1 MTEKIPMIADVR
13 AAAAAL
19 PPFVMDTAMGPQLA
33 KECAARL
40 SHSWEMDSAS
50 SPTVLT
56 GIASSQK
63 ALALSAAMQSFG
75 TAIVVVPEQKDIFRW
90 EEDLAFFL
98 PETPIY
104 SFPLVEETGF
114 QVTFSGSERLRDRMR
129 TLGAMLTGR
138 PGIILA
144 TAVEAAQ
151 KVVSPSQLEESA
163 FQVSSRRGDRMG
175 RFAGETDVCRL

>member
-40 SHSWEMDSAS
+40 SHFWEMDPAS

-56 GIASSQK
+56 GITSSQK

-75 TAIVVVPEQKDIFRW
+75 TAIVGKKISLSSCRRRLFIPFHSSKR
-90 EEDLAFFL
+90 LAF
-98 PETPIY
+98 
-104 SFPLVEETGF
+104 
-114 QVTFSGSERLRDRMR
+114 R
-129 TLGAMLTGR
+129 
-138 PGIILA
+138 
-144 TAVEAAQ
+144 
-151 KVVSPSQLEESA
+151 
-163 FQVSSRRGDRMG
+163 
-175 RFAGETDVCRL
+175 

>member
-19 PPFVMDTAMGPQLA
+19 PPFVMDTAMGPQLV

-40 SHSWEMDSAS
+40 SHSWEMDPAS

-151 KVVSPSQLEESA
+151 KVVSPSQLEE
-163 FQVSSRRGDRMG
+163 
-175 RFAGETDVCRL
+175 

>member
-40 SHSWEMDSAS
+40 SHSWEMDPAS

-63 ALALSAAMQSFG
+63 ALALSGTRVNGNYIGVVACSREEVKEGYEGSVSQVRSRAMD
-75 TAIVVVPEQKDIFRW
+75 TR
-90 EEDLAFFL
+90 
-98 PETPIY
+98 
-104 SFPLVEETGF
+104 
-114 QVTFSGSERLRDRMR
+114 
-129 TLGAMLTGR
+129 
-138 PGIILA
+138 
-144 TAVEAAQ
+144 
-151 KVVSPSQLEESA
+151 
-163 FQVSSRRGDRMG
+163 
-175 RFAGETDVCRL
+175 

>member
-13 AAAAAL
+13 AVAAAAVL

-40 SHSWEMDSAS
+40 SHSWEMDPAS

-75 TAIVVVPEQKDIFRW
+75 TAIVVVP
-90 EEDLAFFL
+90 
-98 PETPIY
+98 
-104 SFPLVEETGF
+104 
-114 QVTFSGSERLRDRMR
+114 
-129 TLGAMLTGR
+129 
-138 PGIILA
+138 
-144 TAVEAAQ
+144 
-151 KVVSPSQLEESA
+151 
-163 FQVSSRRGDRMG
+163 
-175 RFAGETDVCRL
+175 

>member
-104 SFPLVEETGF
+104 SFPLAEET
-114 QVTFSGSERLRDRMR
+114 
-129 TLGAMLTGR
+129 
-138 PGIILA
+138 
-144 TAVEAAQ
+144 
-151 KVVSPSQLEESA
+151 A
-163 FQVSSRRGDRMG
+163 FR
-175 RFAGETDVCRL
+175 

>member
-13 AAAAAL
+13 AAAAAAAL

-63 ALALSAAMQSFG
+63 ALALSAAMQSFR

-90 EEDLAFFL
+90 EEDLAFFSAGDTHL
-98 PETPIY
+98 FL
-104 SFPLVEETGF
+104 SAC
-114 QVTFSGSERLRDRMR
+114 RRDRLSGDILR
-129 TLGAMLTGR
+129 FGA
-138 PGIILA
+138 
-144 TAVEAAQ
+144 
-151 KVVSPSQLEESA
+151 
-163 FQVSSRRGDRMG
+163 
-175 RFAGETDVCRL
+175 FA